1 MPIRYTLTDFLLFG
15 FVNVTGCYD
24 ILKQTVKAAI
34 GVYPTGHLGVIVCRF
49 VRACV
54 CVCVCVFVCVCV

>member
-34 GVYPTGHLGVIVCRF
+34 GVYPTGHLGVFLCRF
-49 VRACV
+49 CACV
-54 CVCVCVFVCVCV
+54 CVCVSFRLVCRA